1 MYDRKGP
8 DKWILENDS
17 ECDRAG
23 EWNFKQIVGSYV
35 LPVRTVGPPESAQ
48 LA

>member
-23 EWNFKQIVGSYV
+23 ERKFKQIVDSYV
-35 LPVRTVGPPESAQ
+35 LSFRYGLSGRRN
-48 LA
+48 LHN